1 MDVKLFSVT
10 GISLWLLLIQGSL
23 VHSGVHQYPNWLE
36 VEEGEEVALSCHFNP
51 SGHPSHLVALQWD
64 LPEGE
69 MYVIVPSNVTG
80 GMTSERL
87 ALEVDLQARRSML
100 RISGANTSD
109 SGLYICIIE
118 LLEPLPIIQMKGKG
132 TQLHVVPGNRT
143 NQGRKEAKL
152 IKNLSSNGTNP
163 GTNDSKMI
171 LRFTVCLIDGPVME
185 LSCFLLLLCLVSLVM
200 VAGLGDSIRMR
211 WEFSRRDQRH
221 NIRRHKGKLR
231 EARRGTCPVKVV

>member
-64 LPEGE
+64 LPE
-69 MYVIVPSNVTG
+69 
-80 GMTSERL
+80 
-87 ALEVDLQARRSML
+87 
-100 RISGANTSD
+100 
-109 SGLYICIIE
+109 
-118 LLEPLPIIQMKGKG
+118 
-132 TQLHVVPGNRT
+132 GNRT

>member
-132 TQLHVVPGNRT
+132 TQLHVVPGN
-143 NQGRKEAKL
+143 
-152 IKNLSSNGTNP
+152 GTNP